1 MAARPRGSAAPP
13 EGDPTMTVSTAGTDQ
28 TGTPAVEGRSTRRER
43 VGWYFYDWANSAFST
58 TVISVFLGPYLTSI
72 AEHAARCGGDRQV
85 TCDGVRLHPLGI
97 PVAPGS
103 VYAYALSLSVLLQVA
118 ALPVAGAIADRSSHK
133 KQLLALFA
141 YVGAGST
148 IGLLFLTGDRYL
160 LGAGLFILANIAFGA
175 SIVVY
180 NSFLPQLAGPNQRDA
195 VSSIGWAIGY
205 IGGGLLLLL
214 NLLVIIIGGD
224 SVDKGE
230 VARWSIVSAGVWWA
244 GFTTLP
250 LLRLHNRPAVAGE
263 HRGVAL
269 IDGFRQL
276 GRTLRE
282 LKAYPLSLFFL
293 IAYLIYNDGI
303 QTVIGTAS
311 VYADKQLGLKQSVQ
325 LETILLV
332 QFVAFGGAILLG
344 RIAGRFGAWRT
355 VLVSLLVWI
364 VVLVIAYGLPR
375 GSATAFLG
383 LGVLLGIVLGGSQAL
398 SRSLFSQLIPHGK
411 EAEYFGI
418 YEISDKG
425 TSWLGPLLF
434 GLTYQL
440 TNRYNV
446 AIISL
451 IVFFVAGFFMLL
463 AIPMRRAIVAAGN
476 VPPERI

>member
-1 MAARPRGSAAPP
+1 MS
-13 EGDPTMTVSTAGTDQ
+13 VSTTDYAAGTS
-28 TGTPAVEGRSTRRER
+28 PAEERSSRRER

-58 TVISVFLGPYLTSI
+58 TVISVFLGPYLSSV
-72 AEHAARCGGDRQV
+72 AEHAAGCGGDGQV
-85 TCDGVRLHPLGI
+85 DCAGMRLHPLGI

-103 VYAYALSLSVLLQVA
+103 VYPYALALSVMLQVA
-118 ALPVAGAIADRSSHK
+118 VLPVVGAIADRSSHK

-141 YVGAGST
+141 YIGAGAT
-148 IGLLFLTGDRYL
+148 VGLLFLTGGRYL
-160 LGAGLFILANIAFGA
+160 LGAGLFILANVAFGA

-180 NSFLPQLAGPNQRDA
+180 NSFLPQLAGPDERDS
-195 VSSIGWAIGY
+195 VSSIGWAVGY

-214 NLLVIIIGGD
+214 NLLVI
-224 SVDKGE
+224 VDPAHVVEHVLGIAERAELDKAV

-244 GFTTLP
+244 LFTTLP
-250 LLRLHNRPAVAGE
+250 LRRLRNRPAVAGE
-263 HRGVAL
+263 HRGSPL

-276 GRTLRE
+276 GSTLRD
-282 LKAYPLSLFFL
+282 LKSYPLSLFFL

-311 VYADKQLGLKQSVQ
+311 LYADKQLGLSQSVQ
-325 LETILLV
+325 LQTILLV
-332 QFVAFGGAILLG
+332 QFLAFGGALLLG
-344 RIAGRFGAWRT
+344 WLAKRFGAWKT
-355 VLVSLLVWI
+355 VLGSLLVWI
-364 VVLVIAYGLPR
+364 VVLVIAYGLPP
-375 GSATAFLG
+375 GNALAFMELG
-383 LGVLLGIVLGGSQAL
+383 LLLGVVLGGSQAL

-440 TNRYNV
+440 TNKYNV

-451 IVFFVAGFFMLL
+451 IVFFVAGFIMLL

-476 VPPERI
+476 APPARI